1 MLKGFVASAAMICAM
16 ALSVPA
22 QAGGRPIP
30 MMEIIDSPVVWANG
44 TPVDIGVV
52 QRAILFALVAK
63 DWKAQQ
69 VEPGLI
75 HAVLRRDDWVAE
87 IDIPYTATS
96 YSIKYANSVNLDY
109 NAQKHV
115 IHRNFNKWLTNLRQI
130 IDAETVRADVK

>member
-1 MLKGFVASAAMICAM
+1 MWPARPHRYKQTCRVTFLRLSICW
-16 ALSVPA
+16 
-22 QAGGRPIP
+22 PI
-30 MMEIIDSPVVWANG
+30 
-44 TPVDIGVV
+44 T
-52 QRAILFALVAK
+52 ILT
-63 DWKAQQ
+63 KAQQ